1 MPKNIF
7 FIRHPKTEAPP
18 GVCYGNSDVK
28 PSAESL
34 EKAVLKARDKMDGA
48 AMDICY
54 SSPLSRCT
62 MLAEALMQDA
72 MIVTSERI
80 REINF
85 GRWEMVP
92 WTDIPEDEQ
101 EQWGQDFINCK
112 IHGGE
117 NFFDVQRRV
126 LSFLDELVNT
136 GHTNIMVVTHAGL
149 LRALLAHLLEASPR
163 KIFALHID
171 YGDVICLEWHNSGYY
186 KVKYL

>member
-1 MPKNIF
+1 MSKNIY

-18 GVCYGNSDVK
+18 GVCYGITDVK
-28 PSAESL
+28 PSAVSL
-34 EKAVLKARDKMDGA
+34 EKAVLKVRNKMNGA
-48 AMDICY
+48 AIDICY

-62 MLAEALMQDA
+62 MLAESLVQDI
-72 MIVTSERI
+72 MVVTSERI

-85 GRWEMVP
+85 GQWEMVP
-92 WTDIPEDEQ
+92 WTDIPEEEQ
-101 EQWGQDFINCK
+101 REWGQDFINCK

-126 LSFLDELVNT
+126 LAFLDELVKT

-149 LRALLAHLLEASPR
+149 LRALLAYLLEASPR
-163 KIFALHID
+163 KIFAMHID
-171 YGDVICLEWHNSGYY
+171 YGDVICLEWHHSEYY